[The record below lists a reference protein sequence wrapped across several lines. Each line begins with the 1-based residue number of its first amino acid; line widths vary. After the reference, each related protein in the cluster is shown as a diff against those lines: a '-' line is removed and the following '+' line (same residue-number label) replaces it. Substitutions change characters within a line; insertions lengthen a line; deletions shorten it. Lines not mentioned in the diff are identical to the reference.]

1 MDRELLSFV
10 SVLCGCLSFVILT
23 SRKFDALDKRRF
35 GLRLLTSTCFRI
47 RSKESSLNVK
57 IGNRLDPIRIL
68 IVRTFIGDFSWLFY
82 VWQTLISHYD
92 SMFKDTTGFLGPG
105 MIFLLFSW
113 IFKSLSINYL
123 LFIHTQVKRILQDQR
138 RYKIEEFY
146 SFFRLPLCL

>member
-105 MIFLLFSW
+105 ETYFARP
-113 IFKSLSINYL
+113 KK
-123 LFIHTQVKRILQDQR
+123 VQD
-138 RYKIEEFY
+138 
-146 SFFRLPLCL
+146 